1 MKIAKISCPE
11 LLSVWATSPNL
22 RMYLGEFKQG
32 DIFVSIWQDFNQNW
46 NWVLS
51 FQDYLFNIDGP
62 EYAEEVRVL
71 KSQFKDN
78 KIIYR
83 IINVVEL

>member
-22 RMYLGEFKQG
+22 RMYLGGYKEG
-32 DIFVSIWQDFNQNW
+32 DVFVSHWQDFNQNW
-46 NWVLS
+46 DWVLG
-51 FQDYLFNIDGP
+51 FQDYLCNIDSP
-62 EYAEEVRVL
+62 EYAEEVKIL

-78 KIIYR
+78 KIIYY

>member
-22 RMYLGEFKQG
+22 RMYLGGYKEG
-32 DIFVSIWQDFNQNW
+32 DVFASPWQDFNQDW
-46 NWVLS
+46 NWVLG
-51 FQDYLFNIDGP
+51 FQDYLCNIDSP

-78 KIIYR
+78 KITYR
-83 IINVVEL
+83 ILNVVEL

>member
-11 LLSVWATSPNL
+11 LLSVWATSPRL

-32 DIFVSIWQDFNQNW
+32 DIFVSTWQDFNQNW
-46 NWVLS
+46 NWVLG

-62 EYAEEVRVL
+62 EYAEEVRIL

-83 IINVVEL
+83 ILNVVEL